1 MIKEVSSRFDDS
13 PVIDK
18 FYCIGVMNQ
27 MKIICYNCFF
37 VRTKMSYH
45 FFNRQESLQK
55 AKDGYHN
62 GRGKEKAAEYY
73 IENKEVLK
81 ENAKNKHRTL
91 SEEKI
96 KAKENMEEIDI
107 ET

>member
-1 MIKEVSSRFDDS
+1 
-13 PVIDK
+13 
-18 FYCIGVMNQ
+18 
-27 MKIICYNCFF
+27 
-37 VRTKMSYH
+37 MSYH

-96 KAKENMEEIDI
+96 KAKREYGRNRYRNMTEVEKNKLK
-107 ET
+107 EHQRKYQTSKK